1 MIVIDPRYTD
11 TAAGREDEWIPIRP
25 GTDAALVADCV
36 GTDRRKPGRSA
47 VPGYCVGYD
56 EKRCRKARP
65 PTVTTKPIFSAR
77 AMTAPPKR
85 RSGPRVSPVFPPTA
99 SSSWPVKSAQRNR
112 YICQG
117 WGPQRQANGEL
128 TSRAI
133 AMLPILTGN
142 VGINGGNSGARESTY
157 TITIERMP
165 LPENPVKRRSPA
177 LAGPT
182 PSRPGNDRAARR
194 RSRQR

>member
-25 GTDAALVADCV
+25 GTDAALVAGIAWVLIDENL
-36 GTDRRKPGRSA
+36 TSRSSTNTA
-47 VPGYCVGYD
+47 WATTR
-56 EKRCRKARP
+56 KRCRKARQL
-65 PTVTTKPIFSAR
+65 TVTTKPIFSAR
-77 AMTAPPKR
+77 AMMARPKR
-85 RSGPRVSPVFPPTA
+85 RSGPHASPA
-99 SSSWPVKSAQRNR
+99 SQPIASLSLREIGSAKPA

-142 VGINGGNSGARESTY
+142 GDQ
-157 TITIERMP
+157 
-165 LPENPVKRRSPA
+165 RR
-177 LAGPT
+177 
-182 PSRPGNDRAARR
+182 
-194 RSRQR
+194 